1 MVVLDEPL
9 KKIVKIKN
17 YIDGDWVES
26 ESDAKRDIIN
36 PAKLKKIAEVPEG
49 CAEDVKMA
57 VDAAV
62 DAFPS
67 WRKTTPLTRARYF
80 FRLKELLEEHFETIA
95 RVCTMEHGKI
105 IDESR
110 GEIRRGIENV
120 EVAAGIPSLMM
131 GYNLEDISREIDEI
145 LIKQPLGVFACIA
158 PFNFPFMVPLWFIPT
173 AVATGN
179 TYVLKPS
186 PWTPL
191 SMVKFMEL
199 VDEAGFPPGV
209 INMVHGNVEPVKEIL
224 RNPSIKGVSFVGSTH
239 IGRDVVYKEAA
250 ASGKRVQAQCGAKNH
265 LVVMPDAD
273 IESTIPSLLS
283 SFFGNTGQRC
293 LAGANLVMVGDDDAW
308 VEGVL
313 KKIKD
318 ATSKIKIGYGLEEGI
333 QMGPLQAPQRKDRV
347 LGYIKKG
354 VDEGARLVMDG
365 RTYDS
370 SGYPDKC
377 FLGPSIF
384 EGVTEDMTI
393 AREEIFGPVMSVMRV
408 SSLDEA
414 VETVNRSQYG
424 NAASV
429 FTNSGK
435 VGRRFQ
441 YDVQCGNIGVN
452 IGTAAPMAFFPFSG
466 MKDSFFG
473 DLHGQGR
480 DAVNFFTEN
489 KVVIQRWP

>member
-1 MVVLDEPL
+1 M
-9 KKIVKIKN
+9 KKIIKIKN
-17 YIDGDWVES
+17 YIDGDWIES
-26 ESDAKRDIIN
+26 ESDEKRDIIN
-36 PAKLKKIAEVPEG
+36 PAKLEKIAEVPEG

-57 VDAAV
+57 VDAAS

-80 FRLKELLEEHFETIA
+80 FRLKELLEENFETLA
-95 RVCTMEHGKI
+95 RVCTQEHGKI

-131 GYNLEDISREIDEI
+131 GYNLEDISRGIDEI

-158 PFNFPFMVPLWFIPT
+158 PFNFPFMVPLWFMPT

-179 TYVLKPS
+179 TYILKPS

-209 INMVHGNVEPVKEIL
+209 INMVNGNVEPVQEIL
-224 RNPSIKGVSFVGSTH
+224 RNPEVKGVSFVGSTH
-239 IGRDVVYKEAA
+239 IGRDIIYKEAA
-250 ASGKRVQAQCGAKNH
+250 ATGKRVQAQCGAKNH

-293 LAGANLVMVGDDDAW
+293 LAGANLVMVGEDETW
-308 VEGVL
+308 VKSTL
-313 KKIKD
+313 DKIKD
-318 ATSKIKIGYGLEEGI
+318 AASKIKIGYGLKEGI
-333 QMGPLQAPQRKDRV
+333 QMGPLQAEHRKERV
-347 LGYIKKG
+347 LGYIEKG
-354 VDEGARLVMDG
+354 VEEGAKLVMDG
-365 RTYDS
+365 RKYDS
-370 SGYPDKC
+370 SGYPEKC
-377 FLGPSIF
+377 FLGPSVF

-408 SSLDEA
+408 ANLDEA
-414 VETVNRSQYG
+414 IKTINKSEYG

-435 VGRRFQ
+435 TGRRFQ
-441 YDVQCGNIGVN
+441 YEVECGNIGVN

-480 DAVNFFTEN
+480 DAVNFFTES